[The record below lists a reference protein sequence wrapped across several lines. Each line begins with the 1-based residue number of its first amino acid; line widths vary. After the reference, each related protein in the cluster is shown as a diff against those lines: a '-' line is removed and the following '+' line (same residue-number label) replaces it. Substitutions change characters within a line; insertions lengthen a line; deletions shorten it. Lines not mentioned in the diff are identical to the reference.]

1 MEQNDP
7 DFEMRNTTAATEKT
21 LTGRI

>member
-7 DFEMRNTTAATEKT
+7 DFEMRYTTAATGKT
-21 LTGRI
+21 RTRRI